1 MIQLRYLALL
11 GAVLVLSSMAVPTFA
26 QDSEAA
32 QAEMTVEGAEGAEA
46 DAADQT
52 SENQGSDFKER
63 LALAKEMHEIRPAAE
78 QVDSAIDSVA
88 LKMQQASREG
98 FKSKMRNLLDYR
110 AIERIS
116 ISAMAETY
124 TLEELEAM
132 IEYYSKPEAQSA
144 LDKTAVYQQKV
155 APEIVR
161 MIDRAVMQM
170 RTGGAN

>member
-1 MIQLRYLALL
+1 MIQLRYIALL
-11 GAVLVLSSMAVPTFA
+11 GAVLVLPLMAVPAFA

-32 QAEMTVEGAEGAEA
+32 QAEMTVEGAKGGAT
-46 DAADQT
+46 DQT

-116 ISAMAETY
+116 VSAMAETY

>member
-1 MIQLRYLALL
+1 MIQLRYIALL
-11 GAVLVLSSMAVPTFA
+11 GAVLVLPLMAVPAFA

-32 QAEMTVEGAEGAEA
+32 QAEMTVEGAKG
-46 DAADQT
+46 DATDQT
-52 SENQGSDFKER
+52 SENQGSDFKE
-63 LALAKEMHEIRPAAE
+63 ALAKEMHEIRPAAE

-116 ISAMAETY
+116 VSAMAETY